1 MNGKG
6 PKAALPIGAVG
17 VSGNSFSQ
25 FVEREMAIQ
34 GLICDKNPNQS
45 NYTFCHIEEA
55 GGAGT
60 HCHTPASTYAN
71 QRSG

>member
-6 PKAALPIGAVG
+6 PKAAVPIGAVG
-17 VSGNSFSQ
+17 VSGNSFPL
-25 FVEREMAIQ
+25 FVEQEMAIQ

-45 NYTFCHIEEA
+45 NYTFCQDEEA

-60 HCHTPASTYAN
+60 HCHTPAGMYGD